1 MKPFVI
7 PAHLHEQDT
16 VLQTVMRNSQIS
28 LTKHSAM
35 IRMLI
40 SQTNTVGSG
49 KLQEVHLERYWGS
62 F

>member
-7 PAHLHEQDT
+7 PGHLHEQDT
-16 VLQTVMRNSQIS
+16 VLQMVMRNSQIS

-49 KLQEVHLERYWGS
+49 KLQEVRLERYWGS

>member
-1 MKPFVI
+1 MKLFVI
-7 PAHLHEQDT
+7 PGHLHEQDT

-40 SQTNTVGSG
+40 SQTNMVGSG